1 MIRSV
6 NEVRIDASAY
16 SDPIQRGSMPRFRR
30 DNERPLAARGL
41 PGRSRKSS
49 FEAFDGS
56 SDARK
61 TSSKPGLEN
70 PRHERFCQLRAEG
83 WPAYKAY
90 QQAGF
95 KCSKQT
101 AFANSSRLL
110 RSAKISNRIRELV
123 KELADAVIVTRESLA
138 AELDCAIALAH
149 QRGQPATAI
158 SAIMAKAK
166 LFGLIG
172 NKRADTNNDL
182 NRYSRM
188 SSDELIYQITSMAN
202 EIRSA
207 QRRPLSES
215 PAPGRGD
222 VEVRPAG

>member
-1 MIRSV
+1 MLVLTLMSDLIREMMVIRSG
-6 NEVRIDASAY
+6 NQVRIDASAH
-16 SDPIQRGSMPRFRR
+16 SARR
-30 DNERPLAARGL
+30 SGIMSGCRQDEERALAARGL
-41 PGRSRKSS
+41 PGRARRSS
-49 FEAFDGS
+49 FEAFGGS
-56 SDARK
+56 SDARGK
-61 TSSKPGLEN
+61 SSNPALNN
-70 PRHERFCQLRAEG
+70 PRHERFCQLRAYG

-182 NRYSRM
+182 NRYSQM
-188 SSDELIYQITSMAN
+188 SSDVLIYQITSIAN
-202 EIRSA
+202 EI
-207 QRRPLSES
+207 
-215 PAPGRGD
+215 APHKGD
-222 VEVRPAG
+222 R

>member
-1 MIRSV
+1 VIRSG
-6 NEVRIDASAY
+6 NEVRNDASAY
-16 SDPIQRGSMPRFRR
+16 SAPIRSGSMPRFRQ
-30 DNERPLAARGL
+30 DNERALAARGL
-41 PGRSRKSS
+41 PGWARKSS

-61 TSSKPGLEN
+61 KSSKPALDN
-70 PRHERFCQLRAEG
+70 PRHERFCQLRAHG

-110 RSAKISNRIRELV
+110 RSAKISSRIRELV
-123 KELADAVIVTRESLA
+123 EEIADAVIVTRESLA
-138 AELDCAIALAH
+138 AELDHAIAVAH
-149 QRGQPATAI
+149 QRERATAAI
-158 SAIMAKAK
+158 SAIVAKAK

-172 NKRADTNNDL
+172 SKRLDTNNDL
-182 NRYSRM
+182 NPYSQI
-188 SSDELIYQITSMAN
+188 SSDELIYQITSTAN

-207 QRRPLSES
+207 QRQPQ
-215 PAPGRGD
+215 GR
-222 VEVRPAG
+222 

>member
-1 MIRSV
+1 MMVIHSG
-6 NEVRIDASAY
+6 NQVRIDASAY
-16 SDPIQRGSMPRFRR
+16 SARRSGSMSGCRQDEKRA
-30 DNERPLAARGL
+30 LAAWGL
-41 PGRSRKSS
+41 LGEALKSS

-61 TSSKPGLEN
+61 RSSKPALDN
-70 PRHERFCQLRAEG
+70 PRHERFCQLRAYG

-110 RSAKISNRIRELV
+110 RSAKISSRIRELV
-123 KELADAVIVTRESLA
+123 EEFADAVIVTREWLA
-138 AELDCAIALAH
+138 AELDCAIAVAH
-149 QRGQPATAI
+149 QRGQPAAAI

-172 NKRADTNNDL
+172 SKRADTNNDL
-182 NRYSRM
+182 NPYSQT
-188 SSDELIYQITSMAN
+188 SSDELIYQINSMAN
-202 EIRSA
+202 EIA
-207 QRRPLSES
+207 PHKGKES
-215 PAPGRGD
+215 PQPQGVWR
-222 VEVRPAG
+222 R